1 MIFAIVAFVVVMV
14 LGTVVYTAGYA
25 NYSKL
30 FGRKASRQDYYALI
44 STARVLS
51 DELDGA
57 TITVREKY
65 TGEVEDGGVI
75 VWNDIP
81 TREEE
86 ISAKSDWVSDLL
98 EYAHG
103 RTAGKASF
111 SVSLEST
118 AYGADTPDTITAELE
133 KFQLDDEGGTRGK
146 TRRTELVLTCG
157 TRSVTVEINVSPAY
171 LEDQTG
177 LSAEE
182 PQYVKQTV
190 YTLRTGEIK

>member
-57 TITVREKY
+57 TITVTETY
-65 TGEVEDGGVI
+65 TGVVEDGGAIIWVEPPEQS
-75 VWNDIP
+75 VSVSGKN
-81 TREEE
+81 
-86 ISAKSDWVSDLL
+86 WVSDLL
-98 EYAHG
+98 DKAHSK
-103 RTAGKASF
+103 TPGKTNF
-111 SVSLEST
+111 SVSLESDG
-118 AYGADTPDTITAELE
+118 YGADTPDTITAELTQ
-133 KFQLDDEGGTRGK
+133 FQLDHEGGTRGK

-157 TRSVTVEINVSPAY
+157 TRSVTIEINVSPAY

>member
-57 TITVREKY
+57 TITVTETY
-65 TGEVEDGGVI
+65 TGVVDETSGAIIWAEPPAQSVSVSGK
-75 VWNDIP
+75 N
-81 TREEE
+81 
-86 ISAKSDWVSDLL
+86 WVRDLL
-98 EYAHG
+98 ENAHG
-103 RTAGKASF
+103 STTGKVSF
-111 SVSLEST
+111 SISLESDG
-118 AYGADTPDTITAELE
+118 YGADAPDPITAELE
-133 KFQLDDEGGTRGK
+133 KFRLDHEGGARGK
-146 TRRTELVLTCG
+146 TRRTELALTCG
-157 TRSVTVEINVSPAY
+157 KRSVTIEINVSPAY

-177 LSAEE
+177 LSAET
-182 PQYVKQTV
+182 PQKVNQTV